1 MSDKPPANDPLPD
14 AQARLGAQTM
24 TVDEVAHLYGVPIP
38 ILRRAIERGDLVPV
52 ATGAGPERLD
62 RSAVL
67 AWLKAR
73 RAGWA

>member
-14 AQARLGAQTM
+14 AQARLGAQSM
-24 TVDEVAHLYGVPIP
+24 TVDEVARLYGVPP
-38 ILRRAIERGDLVPV
+38 AILHRAIERGDLAPV
-52 ATGAGPERLD
+52 SDAAGPGRLD